1 MDKASI
7 TVNYKIGDDGRAYFD
22 IQVPKDQRGLG
33 VDASTMMLSAAISLL
48 IKAGHNRGDI
58 KDHELL
64 EKVITYLQSEFVSND
79 SFNDAVIHSKTIK
92 CE

>member
-7 TVNYKIGDDGRAYFD
+7 IINYKRGEDGRAYFD

-33 VDASTMMLSAAISLL
+33 VEDSSMMLSAGIALL

-64 EKVITYLQSEFVSND
+64 EKVITYLQSEFISND
-79 SFNDAVIHSKTIK
+79 SFNDAFILPKTLK
-92 CE
+92 NE

>member
-1 MDKASI
+1 MNKASI
-7 TVNYKIGDDGRAYFD
+7 TVNYKLGDDGRAYFD

-33 VDASTMMLSAAISLL
+33 VDASTMMLSAAIALL

-64 EKVITYLQSEFVSND
+64 DKVVTYLESEFISND
-79 SFNDAVIHSKTIK
+79 SFNDATIHPNTIK
-92 CE
+92 SE

>member
-1 MDKASI
+1 MNKASI
-7 TVNYKIGDDGRAYFD
+7 TVNYKLGDDGRAYFD

-33 VDASTMMLSAAISLL
+33 VDASTMMLSAAIALL

-64 EKVITYLQSEFVSND
+64 EKVVTYLQSEFISND
-79 SFNDAVIHSKTIK
+79 SFNDAIIHSKTI
-92 CE
+92 